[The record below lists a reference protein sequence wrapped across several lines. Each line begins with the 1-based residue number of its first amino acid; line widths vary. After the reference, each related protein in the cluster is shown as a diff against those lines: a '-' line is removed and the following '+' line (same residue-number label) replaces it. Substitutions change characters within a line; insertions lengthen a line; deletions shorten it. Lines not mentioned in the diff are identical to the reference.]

1 MEFSRTTRR
10 IPRPDM
16 MPMVDVVFFLLVFF
30 MLFTTLR
37 TTPMGMD
44 VELPRAVSGVPQ
56 EATQVEVSVN
66 RDGAFYVEGSTVTGR
81 ELREHIEQALQAN
94 PELFVIVRADRQVRY
109 EHVVSALD
117 HIRAVGGSKLGLAV
131 EQES

>member
-1 MEFSRTTRR
+1 MEFSRVKRR

-16 MPMVDVVFFLLVFF
+16 MPMIDVVFFLLIFF
-30 MLFTTLR
+30 MLFTTIR

-56 EATQVEVSVN
+56 QSAQFEISVN
-66 RDGAFYVEGSTVTGR
+66 RDGAFYVEGRSVTGP
-81 ELREHIEQALQAN
+81 ELRAQIEQALQAN
-94 PELFVIVRADRQVRY
+94 PDLFVIIRADRQVRY

-117 HIRAVGGSKLGLAV
+117 HVRAVGGSKLGLAV